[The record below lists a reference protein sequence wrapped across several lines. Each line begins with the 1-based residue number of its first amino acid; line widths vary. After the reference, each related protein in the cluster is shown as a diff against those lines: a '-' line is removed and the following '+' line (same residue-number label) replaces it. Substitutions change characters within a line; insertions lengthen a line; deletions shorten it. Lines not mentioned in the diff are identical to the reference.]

1 MKFLTKKTVLFLG
14 VAGVLLISL
23 FSILREV
30 LFSFGGKCYA
40 LHVGNCELLRKVTT
54 LNFLNMDNVLVYV
67 VLFVLLFS
75 LITYRMKEEV
85 FQRWIRFAIWYI
97 PLLIIGYFIYP
108 QGGGLMASSFDA
120 FVFILFISIFVITSI
135 VKIVRAHKSSH

>member
-1 MKFLTKKTVLFLG
+1 MNFITKKIALFVGLLM
-14 VAGVLLISL
+14 VALVFVFDASDKIGFCSQYDHGCREFFDSIS
-23 FSILREV
+23 
-30 LFSFGGKCYA
+30 FSF
-40 LHVGNCELLRKVTT
+40 LPF
-54 LNFLNMDNVLVYV
+54 FL
-67 VLFVLLFS
+67 FLLFS

-120 FVFILFISIFVITSI
+120 FVFILFISIFVITST
-135 VKIVRAHKSSH
+135 VKIVRAHKSSR